1 MEMITDM
8 KWERNG
14 KLINEPLI
22 EYLERIFDE
31 EIAKNHK
38 LEVWI
43 GTDSF
48 NRGGGGNYHFATAIV
63 VRMTEDLG
71 GVTVGRCGMII
82 YAKYSKSFKAMKKA
96 GVNERMVYEVGK
108 SVGVAYELAPLLDLY
123 EVPLEIHAD
132 INANPMHESNKAL
145 SEAVG
150 YILGMGY
157 QFKIKPEALAASYAA
172 DRMC

>member
-1 MEMITDM
+1 M
-8 KWERNG
+8 KWMRNNVEI
-14 KLINEPLI
+14 KEPLI
-22 EYLERIFDE
+22 EYLEKLFDAE
-31 EIAKNHK
+31 LAKCHK

-43 GTDSF
+43 GTDSVKKGLSY
-48 NRGGGGNYHFATAIV
+48 NFATVVV

-82 YAKYSKSFKAMKKA
+82 YTTFSKSFKTANKA
-96 GVNERMVYEVGK
+96 GVNERMVFEVGK
-108 SVGVAYELAPLLDLY
+108 SVEVAYQLAPLLDLY

-132 INANPMHESNKAL
+132 INADKKHESNKSLA
-145 SEAVG
+145 ETIG

-157 QFKIKPEALAASYAA
+157 QFKIKPLAIAASYAA